1 MNRMLINATHKN
13 EELRIALANGQFLYD
28 LIIEPTFRE
37 QKQSNIYKGIV
48 TRIEPSLEAAFVE
61 YGEGRHGFLPL
72 KEVARNSFKTS
83 YQDSSR
89 RPTINEVLEEGQELI
104 VQVEKEERGNKGA
117 ALTTFITLPGCYLV
131 LMPNNPRAGGVSRR
145 IEGDERDELHHVLNS
160 LQVPDG
166 MGLIIR
172 TAGSGKSSDELQW
185 DLDILLRLWN
195 SIQKASEG
203 GIEEVEGS
211 TTTPR
216 QAPFLIYQEGNAVI
230 RALRDYLRKDID
242 EILIDHQ
249 EVYEDIVNHLKRIR
263 PDFISRVKLY
273 KDPTP
278 LFTRFQIES
287 QIESAHQRNVR
298 LPSGGSITID
308 HTEALVSIDINSAK
322 STKGGDIE
330 ETALMTNLEAAD
342 EIARQLRLRDIGG
355 LIVIDFID
363 MTPIRNQREVEDRLK
378 KALLMDRARV
388 QVGRISRF
396 GLLEMSRQRLRPSLG
411 ESSRITCP
419 RCQGQ
424 GTIRGIESLGL
435 SVIRLIEEEALK
447 DNTAQVR
454 AMLPTEI
461 AAYLLNEKR
470 QAIIDI
476 EKRQKV
482 AVIIIPSAQLL
493 TPQYE
498 VERIR
503 LSDFSEKDEKM
514 ASYKMTIKSETL
526 APATQ
531 VLTPK
536 PLQEPAIK
544 NIPMDEVPIAP
555 VSFSP
560 PRSEHPTKG
569 EPGLLKKLFTFL
581 FEKKEQP
588 LLKPEQQETSRYGR
602 PHHLSKRK
610 TGGRHYHQ
618 RGGRRDR
625 GRGGYSSH
633 SRYDNRGD
641 LKHKNYR
648 DSRDSQTTREHSSS
662 VTQYPQQGQDK
673 DINISLQP
681 PSSQLP
687 TPIPQPIE
695 TNETNH
701 VPIPSSS
708 TQVTSEGKPPTSEN
722 KPSENKPSENKPS
735 ENKPSHENRRKPHFR
750 PHRHRRHRP
759 PHTTNQESG
768 QKQQPLE
775 GEDIYNKNK
784 SGGDSDS

>member
-1 MNRMLINATHKN
+1 MNRVLINATHR
-13 EELRIALANGQFLYD
+13 EQELRIALAEGQFLYD
-28 LIIEPTFRE
+28 LIIESAARE
-37 QKQSNIYKGIV
+37 QKQSNIYKGQI
-48 TRIEPSLEAAFVE
+48 TRIEPSLEAAFVD
-61 YGEGRHGFLPL
+61 YGEERHGFLPL
-72 KEVARNSFKTS
+72 KEVARSSFKAS
-83 YQDSSR
+83 FNDHGR
-89 RPTINEVLEEGQELI
+89 RPSINEVLEEGQELI
-104 VQVEKEERGNKGA
+104 IQVEKEERGNKGA

-145 IEGDERDELHHVLNS
+145 IEGDERDELQDILNA
-160 LQVPDG
+160 LHVPDG

-172 TAGSGKSSDELQW
+172 TAGGGKSLDELQW

-195 SIQKASEG
+195 IIQKAAEG
-203 GIEEVEGS
+203 GAEEDGENEG
-211 TTTPR
+211 TIATLR
-216 QAPFLIYQEGNAVI
+216 KAPFLIYQEGNAVI

-249 EVYEDIVNHLKRIR
+249 DVYEEVVNHLNRIR
-263 PDFISRVKLY
+263 PDFVSRVKLY

-298 LPSGGSITID
+298 LPSGGSISID
-308 HTEALVSIDINSAK
+308 HTEALV
-322 STKGGDIE
+322 
-330 ETALMTNLEAAD
+330 
-342 EIARQLRLRDIGG
+342 
-355 LIVIDFID
+355 FID
-363 MTPIRNQREVEDRLK
+363 MTPIRNQREVEERLK

-560 PRSEHPTKG
+560 PRSEHPTKC

>member
-419 RCQGQ
+419 RCLGQ

-435 SVIRLIEEEALK
+435 SVIRIIEEEALK

-454 AMLPTEI
+454 AILPVEI

-470 QAIIDI
+470 QTIIDI
-476 EKRQKV
+476 EKRQNV
-482 AVIIIPSAQLL
+482 TVIVVPSAHML

-498 VERIR
+498 VERVR
-503 LSDFSEKDEKM
+503 VSDTAESDEKTP
-514 ASYKMTIKSETL
+514 SYKLDVQPETVSQ
-526 APATQ
+526 ATTSMAQ
-531 VLTPK
+531 K
-536 PLQEPAIK
+536 AQQEPAIK
-544 NIPMDEVPIAP
+544 SALMDEITTPQLNLSSA
-555 VSFSP
+555 
-560 PRSEHPTKG
+560 HPALKLQG
-569 EPGLLKKLFTFL
+569 EPGMLKKLFTFL
-581 FEKKEQP
+581 FDKKEESD
-588 LLKPEQQETSRYGR
+588 KTTETDGSTIRRHSQSPR
-602 PHHLSKRK
+602 PPQRR
-610 TGGRHYHQ
+610 RHNGNRSHAP
-618 RGGRRDR
+618 RGRRD
-625 GRGGYSSH
+625 
-633 SRYDNRGD
+633 SR
-641 LKHKNYR
+641 
-648 DSRDSQTTREHSSS
+648 SR
-662 VTQYPQQGQDK
+662 QG
-673 DINISLQP
+673 
-681 PSSQLP
+681 
-687 TPIPQPIE
+687 
-695 TNETNH
+695 
-701 VPIPSSS
+701 
-708 TQVTSEGKPPTSEN
+708 
-722 KPSENKPSENKPS
+722 
-735 ENKPSHENRRKPHFR
+735 
-750 PHRHRRHRP
+750 
-759 PHTTNQESG
+759 
-768 QKQQPLE
+768 
-775 GEDIYNKNK
+775 
-784 SGGDSDS
+784 